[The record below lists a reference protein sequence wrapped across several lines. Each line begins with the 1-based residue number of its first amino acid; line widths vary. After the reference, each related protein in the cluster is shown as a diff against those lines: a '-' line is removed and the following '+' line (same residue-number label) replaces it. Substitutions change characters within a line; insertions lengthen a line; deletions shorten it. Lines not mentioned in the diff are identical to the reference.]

1 MHQMQQLMA
10 FTVVLMTILGAA
22 LFIVGL
28 LRLILGRYTPVPA
41 VRVLLQSTFVLFLP
55 LLSYVYSHSQGQ
67 DKEVLLIMLLWMLL
81 VELIRKKVQVM
92 VKSADGSSFSRGIC
106 RFTLMDYSDEVARL
120 VWIGYLIYTN
130 LPNKGTLLAIMFVVL
145 WSLGLVKLVQ
155 RALNTW
161 LAQNSLATAKNAHLI
176 AGYMQHVTQEC
187 DRVHE
192 GTNNDQEDDAATIM
206 SRCMYAVMGEEKL
219 VLTKKERKKGDKFTG
234 SELRILNTPAGY
246 NVGNFPEQRQTHCY
260 LSNYLSKAKGLVTVG
275 TIWDISSKD
284 KVLFS
289 NERIKHLQNVSLSFA
304 LFKLL
309 RRRFEQY
316 PMVEVGSTMAR
327 KLMLKGL
334 LKLDNGNDSCNAERV
349 FQVVQLELNFLE
361 NYYQAVVPVVMSN
374 PLLFIDGC
382 RRWFAYWIIVA
393 ATRVK
398 RSLRD
403 ARVKINQVSIVQLCD
418 PIDTFWA
425 LTSQAL
431 KTRVVG
437 IRRQVVLSSEAKIA
451 ILKALRGINPETG
464 SIAMPAVSGFDKCS
478 SVTETILSW
487 HLATELL
494 EVAHHKKNLAVSNN
508 HKVATMLARYCMYL
522 VANVPELLVDDNV
535 WMLDMYQDMKDYLKK
550 LPVPQQCCRVTHASR
565 RCAEYMMTMS
575 VGEIEEPTTLL
586 GVKVFNE
593 LKKQEE
599 ADVWN
604 MLADFWVKLLIFVA
618 PSDNVEGHAKA
629 IATSGGE
636 LITYLWV
643 FCSHAGISRQPLEQ
657 HDELGAQQA

>member
-1 MHQMQQLMA
+1 MAFLFLDRVDHINAPASAPANNDAPADDGSGASAFIEVCFRSSAIKDDYKKKIVMHQMQQLMA

-246 NVGNFPEQRQTHCY
+246 NVGNFPEQRQTHCH

-361 NYYQAVVPVVMSN
+361 NYYQAVVPV
-374 PLLFIDGC
+374 
-382 RRWFAYWIIVA
+382 
-393 ATRVK
+393 
-398 RSLRD
+398 
-403 ARVKINQVSIVQLCD
+403 
-418 PIDTFWA
+418 
-425 LTSQAL
+425 
-431 KTRVVG
+431 
-437 IRRQVVLSSEAKIA
+437 
-451 ILKALRGINPETG
+451 
-464 SIAMPAVSGFDKCS
+464 
-478 SVTETILSW
+478 
-487 HLATELL
+487 
-494 EVAHHKKNLAVSNN
+494 
-508 HKVATMLARYCMYL
+508 
-522 VANVPELLVDDNV
+522 
-535 WMLDMYQDMKDYLKK
+535 DMKDYLKK